1 MTSSEEKHELFRR
14 KVAWELKFKEHKDV
28 TMTAPGAYESKVT
41 VTIVTDKGELHVM
54 PGYPIRFD
62 DPDELQAGVIPIPWD
77 RVRDIRIG

>member
-1 MTSSEEKHELFRR
+1 MTSRKEKRR
-14 KVAWELKFKEHKDV
+14 RVAWEVKFKEHKDV
-28 TMTAPGAYESKVT
+28 TMTALGAYKSKVT
-41 VTIVTDKGELHVM
+41 VTIVTDKDELHVK